1 VEAFLVSMLVVAV
14 GEIGDKT
21 QLLALVLSARY
32 RRPLPIVLGILAATV
47 ANHALAGAVGEW
59 VRAAM
64 NPQTLRWVL
73 GASFM
78 AIGAW
83 ALKPDKL
90 EGTRS
95 DMGHYG
101 VFAVTVCAFFLAEM
115 GDKTQLATVALAARF
130 HAFIAVVAG
139 TTLGMLIANV
149 PVIAIA
155 HKAAPQLPLKAIRM
169 TAAGLFVVLGLAVLF
184 GKGPH

>member
-1 VEAFLVSMLVVAV
+1 MEAFLVSMLVVAV

-59 VRAAM
+59 VRSAM
-64 NPQTLRWVL
+64 TPQTLRWVL

-83 ALKPDKL
+83 ALKADKL

-95 DMGHYG
+95 DVGHYG

-155 HKAAPQLPLKAIRM
+155 HKAAPQLPLKAIRI
-169 TAAGLFVVLGLAVLF
+169 TAAVLF
-184 GKGPH
+184 IVLGVTVLFR